1 MKAEHKMRNGNNR
14 SGLLVTV
21 AAIAL
26 VLSFASLSSLHAQVD
41 STNGVPITFVFK
53 HALLAGEMGVGLN
66 GTFNNWGNYYNRHP
80 YKMQNIGND
89 TWSITVPL
97 TPDSAGIYIPPTGSG
112 DDAPGVYEYK
122 FVTYNISGGDTT
134 IVGWFPDPLD
144 ARQNAANNNNSI
156 LHVTNPAIYNLSP
169 LNGSTINIKT
179 PVISARIAAAETGRL
194 EVSSIELTINGVEV
208 ANSPSYFDSTTGL
221 FSYPVSTPM
230 TPGRYS
236 MKLSAMSSDGFTG
249 ADSSTFTVSNAIV
262 EAPYTF
268 VFDPYSPNLKFL
280 GDSITAVSVQG
291 PFNFY
296 GSDPL
301 SGPDSEG
308 VFKADEMLPVD
319 QEVTNYQFIVRG
331 ASAVA
336 GYVPDPDN
344 PNLTSDYSPYVI
356 KTINHDPKIE
366 PSSPVQG
373 KVFWSPAAPVN
384 ISAVITENDSGTAI
398 DTNSI
403 HVYYDGTG
411 IPHSVDS
418 VANGYSINS
427 VVSSPSIGRHVVS
440 FAGADADGNKAAVSY
455 LTFGVYQ
462 PNTGYYYVD
471 GENDDDG
478 PGGYSYP
485 SGVAPHAGDL
495 HDIHITTNAAGDSL
509 EFTVDMGAIDNYTRF
524 ALEIT
529 NKLEQQD
536 YVDALPAVNLK
547 VPEWNNRG
555 VYMIIGAPN
564 SSQLDTT
571 DNVLFVSRDPLE
583 KATAITVNPD
593 AETSSQ
599 FRFAIPLSDIE
610 SVLGSYS
617 GKWYFTGFT
626 FFGST
631 GGAISVPPE
640 QDNPYVYNVAFDG
653 TAGIQHRLLS
663 DYIGGFNIGAPRLAV
678 IGTLG
683 RGTAA
688 ITPSEISPALANR
701 PYINILTDGGDW
713 YEDTLRVYAEVSDSS
728 ITSADVRVT
737 NNGFVHDT
745 TVAVT
750 SGLLSA
756 LLPLTDG
763 VNRISVSVVKSGDT
777 TTSKAVEFH
786 YWADHST
793 DIIIKYS
800 ISGNSVTMDA
810 SSSIN
815 PDGLPVAYSWTPDP
829 SNPAPVTL
837 QGANTATASYTSP
850 VTDGEYYFDVDAMTS
865 LDTSWARA
873 VVVVDSGQAHTV
885 DLITWHPSWVD
896 TMVVYEIYIRSLSLS
911 GKMSAVTGRIPQL
924 KTLGVNCIWLMPIYQ
939 SSQLSS
945 DQPGYTVTN
954 YYGVNPDYG
963 TKADLTKLVNTA
975 HQYGIKVILD
985 MVINHTS
992 ALHPFMQD
1000 AFKYNGYSPY
1010 YSFYNWNSNGSY
1022 QTMPGWWNLP
1032 NINYETPW
1040 VRQYLLRML
1049 KYWVEN
1055 FNIDG
1060 YRFDVAW
1067 GINDDRASGPAFLQ
1081 SMRAELKAVKPDIYL
1096 LGECDATGLQY
1107 FDGKF
1112 DSGYDWS
1119 LYGLMQSTINH
1130 ISNVTSLDSLINWYR
1145 RPSYPSNILP
1155 FRFLENHDQ
1164 ARFISQFSVSQ
1175 TKMAAALLYTLP
1187 GVPMVYAGQEVGE
1200 TAQRSII
1207 DWSDPNNLQP
1217 YYKSL
1222 IHIRDGNPALQQGTF
1237 MRLKTTAGDSVYAY
1251 LRMSGNDRVIVVNN
1265 FYSSEVNAVLSVPS
1279 DTLHLDSTKT
1289 WYANDV
1295 LNSTTQPVTAAS
1307 LGSFGIKL
1315 APYQSEIIE
1324 LANSPLT
1331 AVDEKPVTPRRFR
1344 LLQNFPNP
1352 FNPTT
1357 IIEYEIPK
1365 QERVTLEIYDVLGQ
1379 RVATLVD
1386 GMLQPGEYS
1395 AVWRGTNN
1403 EGVHVA
1409 TGVYFYRLRAGDFL
1423 SVKKMLLLK

>member
-1 MKAEHKMRNGNNR
+1 MKDGTTNSMAR
-14 SGLLVTV
+14 LVFCVT
-21 AAIAL
+21 AIFIVSANM
-26 VLSFASLSSLHAQVD
+26 ASLRAQVD

-53 HALLAGEMGVGLN
+53 HTLLAGETGVGLN
-66 GTFNNWGNYYNRHP
+66 GTFNNWGVYYNRHP
-80 YKMQNIGND
+80 YQMHNNGNG
-89 TWSITVPL
+89 TWTITVPL
-97 TPDSAGIYIPPTGSG
+97 TADSIGTYKPPTGSG
-112 DDAPGVYEYK
+112 ADGPGVYEYK
-122 FVTYNISGGDTT
+122 FVTYDIAGGDTT
-134 IVGWFPDPLD
+134 VLSWFPDPLD
-144 ARQNAANNNNSI
+144 ASQNASNNNNSI
-156 LHVTNPAIYNLSP
+156 LHVTDPAVYDLTPLS
-169 LNGSTINIKT
+169 GSAINNKT
-179 PVISARIAAAETGRL
+179 PVISARIAASSKSRL
-194 EVSSIELTINGVEV
+194 VVSSIELAINDVPV
-208 ANSPSYFDSTTGL
+208 SNSPSYFDSTTGV
-221 FSYPVSTPM
+221 FSYPVGIPM
-230 TPGRYS
+230 TAGSYTV
-236 MKLSAMSSDGFTG
+236 KLTAADGNG
-249 ADSSTFTVSNAIV
+249 VVRGDSSTFTISNAIV

-268 VFDPYSPNLKFL
+268 VLDPFSPSLKFL

-296 GSDPL
+296 GSDPM
-301 SGPDSEG
+301 SGPDSNG
-308 VFKADEMLPVD
+308 VFRINEMLPVG
-319 QEVTNYQFIVRG
+319 QEVSNYQFIVNG
-331 ASAVA
+331 ASASA

-344 PNLTSDYSPYVI
+344 PHLGSDYTPYVV
-356 KTINHDPKIE
+356 KTINPYPRIE
-366 PSSPVQG
+366 PSDPVQG
-373 KVFWSPAAPVN
+373 KVFWLPAGQVN

-403 HVYYDGTG
+403 HVYYDGKE
-411 IPHSVDS
+411 IPHSADS

-427 VVSSPSIGRHVVS
+427 IVASPSLGRHVVS
-440 FAGADADGNKAAVSY
+440 FTGADVDGNGASESY

-509 EFTVDMGAIDNYTRF
+509 EFTIDMGAIDNYTRF

-529 NKLEQQD
+529 NKLEQGD

-571 DNVLFVSRDPLE
+571 DNVLFISRDPLE
-583 KATAITVNPD
+583 KGATITVNPD
-593 AETSSQ
+593 AEASSQ
-599 FRFAIPLSDIE
+599 FRFAISLSDLE
-610 SVLGSYS
+610 SILGSYS

-626 FFGST
+626 FFGNT
-631 GGAISVPPE
+631 AGTISVPPK

-653 TAGIQHRLLS
+653 TVGIQHRLLS
-663 DYIGGFNIGAPRLAV
+663 NYIGGFNVGAPRLAV

-688 ITPSEISPALANR
+688 IAPSEISPALANR

-713 YEDTLRVYAEVSDSS
+713 YEDTLRVYATVSDSS
-728 ITSADVRVT
+728 IASAVVRVT
-737 NNGFVHDT
+737 NGGFVHDT
-745 TVAVT
+745 TVGVS

-763 VNRISVSVVKSGDT
+763 VNKVTVSVVKSGDT
-777 TTSKAVEFH
+777 TTSKGVEFH

-793 DIIIKYS
+793 DIIMKYS

-885 DLITWHPSWVD
+885 DLTTWHPSWVD
-896 TMVVYEIYIRSLSLS
+896 SMVVYEIYIRSLSLS

-924 KTLGVNCIWLMPIYQ
+924 KALGVNCIWLMPIYE

-963 TKADLTKLVNTA
+963 TKADLTRLVNTA

-1000 AFKYNGYSPY
+1000 AFKYKSYSPY
-1010 YSFYNWNSNGSY
+1010 YDFYDWNSNGSY

-1032 NINYETPW
+1032 NINYESPW

-1049 KYWVEN
+1049 RYWVEN

-1067 GINDDRASGPAFLQ
+1067 GINDDRAAGPAFLQ

-1119 LYGLMQSTINH
+1119 LYGLLQSTINH
-1130 ISNVTSLDSLINWYR
+1130 ISDVSSLDSLISWYR
-1145 RPSYPSNILP
+1145 RPPYPSNILP
-1155 FRFLENHDQ
+1155 FRFLENHDE

-1217 YYKSL
+1217 YYTSL
-1222 IHIRDGNPALQQGTF
+1222 IHIRDENPALQQGGF

-1251 LRMSGNDRVIVVNN
+1251 LRMSGNDRVIVVSN
-1265 FYSSEVNAVLSVPS
+1265 FFSNEVNTILDVPA

-1295 LNSTTQPVTAAS
+1295 LNSTTQPVTAQS
-1307 LGSFGIKL
+1307 LGSFGVNL

-1357 IIEYEIPK
+1357 TIQYEIPK

-1379 RVATLVD
+1379 RVATLVN

-1403 EGVHVA
+1403 EGIHVA